1 MPRTVSIAVALFGA
15 VAASQAPE
23 FAQQYRQRLGGA
35 IDEMRNVVSQFDGDA
50 AANGLDRGGAITRLR
65 GNADPLAKARGD
77 AAETAAARLERLTG
91 QREAMNQSGAIGR
104 ILAIAR
110 DPDPQIARGAL
121 EAFEPAVPTTGEG
134 LVVAG
139 LGFLASYGLLRLLAR
154 PFRHFR
160 RRPQP
165 GRRLRV

>member
-1 MPRTVSIAVALFGA
+1 MPRTVSIAIALFGA

-35 IDEMRNVVSQFDGDA
+35 IDEVRNAVTQFDQDA
-50 AANGLDRGGAITRLR
+50 ASNGLDRGGAIERLR
-65 GNADPLAKARGD
+65 GNVDPLAKARGD
-77 AAETAAARLERLTG
+77 AAAGSASRLERLTG

-110 DPDPQIARGAL
+110 DPDPQIARGTI
-121 EAFEPAVPTTGEG
+121 ETFEPAVPTTGEG
-134 LVVAG
+134 VVVAG
-139 LGFLASYGLLRLLAR
+139 LGFLATYGLLRLLAR

-160 RRPQP
+160 RRPRP
-165 GRRLRV
+165 AGRLRI